1 MEKQNPDVKQF
12 TDIQLMV
19 LIKDFSE
26 EIHRLQGDLKILND
40 EYLRRCEEFKKSK
53 QASQKVELED
63 SQEILEPEAL

>member
-1 MEKQNPDVKQF
+1 MQKQNPDVKQF

-26 EIHRLQGDLKILND
+26 EITRLQSDLKILND
-40 EYLRRCEEFKKSK
+40 EYIRRCEEFKKPK
-53 QASQKVELED
+53 QDAQKVQSEE